1 MVVLCFQVTFTLQCV
16 DDDVNTNN
24 VRIEVHGPN
33 SKPPVRMRWNS
44 GQGYGEFVPVE
55 PGPHRV
61 SALTNHAELCLSIN
75 VFTTL
80 YMPGHT

>member
-1 MVVLCFQVTFTLQCV
+1 MQCV

-61 SALTNHAELCLSIN
+61 SAQTSQ
-75 VFTTL
+75 
-80 YMPGHT
+80 